1 VRIRIKALTVLVVFL
16 AMSLMVSVTGALA
29 NNTPYPNLN
38 WSSPQGSSITY
49 TPGATFET
57 DIDIT
62 NAYNVAFMNSA
73 FSIAW
78 DPTVVELVDNATP
91 PDVLTAQAI
100 QNDDGTIW
108 NSMIGYNSTFE
119 NKYNEVYFNPEV
131 NGSGALDQLDVAFGK
146 TKPFTTFGATSP
158 VDIPL
163 WTLYFEAVGPGKPN
177 IHLVQNNANAGN
189 GYLIAVNDNNSVSSN
204 KNNPTKMDFGLAT
217 SNLSGYTL
225 NSGLNFTVA
234 APLSSDDT
242 LSALTVDGSLVTGFA
257 SGTTIYNVQL
267 PAGTTIGAATNIT
280 ATANNAN
287 ATAVVTQ
294 ATTLPGSATVLV
306 TAQNGTTAQT
316 YTVNFTVAAPPV
328 LVNVQVQVEGATST
342 LLPDTTVSIAGSA
355 LDALNAAVGSSN
367 VSAPGGFVS
376 SIDGVGGN
384 TNGTPPTGWFYY
396 VIRNGAIDVASLNS
410 GAGSYTVKNGDQ
422 VIWYIGAYDASTY
435 ADLTYI
441 PVVSVS
447 PSPTAGQSLTI
458 SVSAEA
464 VVSDPTTYIA
474 SLEPLT
480 LAETAVI
487 GNYSVTVGGTAY
499 TTSNGQVTIPGS
511 AVAAGTLN
519 YTVTNQNN
527 SGYPNVVT
535 YLGSINVAAATA
547 PTTYTVTYNANGAT
561 GTPPTDSNT
570 YAAGAPV
577 TLATSVSGLVY
588 SGYTFEGW
596 SLTPTGA
603 VISGSTLAM
612 PAADT
617 TLYAVWT
624 QNSST
629 TYTVIFDSEG
639 GSPKPASITGI
650 ASGATVTLP
659 TAPTLAG
666 DTFGGWFTAVNG
678 GGTAF
683 TAATAVTGNITVY
696 ALWYSTG
703 TGTESFPILSATP
716 SYFER

>member
-1 VRIRIKALTVLVVFL
+1 MIGKQKLIKSKWLALLLTVLL
-16 AMSLMVSVTGALA
+16 ACLA
-29 NNTPYPNLN
+29 FPWPAAAAGPTI
-38 WSSPQGSSITY
+38 SIGTY
-49 TPGATFET
+49 TATPGATVPVT
-57 DIDIT
+57 ISIS
-62 NAYNVAFMNSA
+62 NASTLQVADWGFC
-73 FSIAW
+73 IQY
-78 DPTVVELVDNATP
+78 DPTVLTPGTASAGSAIPSGTYFNYNKTLTTNAIALAWLDTTGSSP
-91 PDVLTAQAI
+91 ITS
-100 QNDDGTIW
+100 DGTI
-108 NSMIGYNSTFE
+108 
-119 NKYNEVYFNPEV
+119 
-131 NGSGALDQLDVAFGK
+131 A
-146 TKPFTTFGATSP
+146 
-158 VDIPL
+158 
-163 WTLYFEAVGPGKPN
+163 
-177 IHLVQNNANAGN
+177 
-189 GYLIAVNDNNSVSSN
+189 
-204 KNNPTKMDFGLAT
+204 
-217 SNLSGYTL
+217 
-225 NSGLNFTVA
+225 
-234 APLSSDDT
+234 
-242 LSALTVDGSLVTGFA
+242 
-257 SGTTIYNVQL
+257 
-267 PAGTTIGAATNIT
+267 
-280 ATANNAN
+280 
-287 ATAVVTQ
+287 
-294 ATTLPGSATVLV
+294 
-306 TAQNGTTAQT
+306 
-316 YTVNFTVAAPPV
+316 TVNFTVNSGATGSTSLSFVSIAQTAIAVGDENFDNLTSSFTFTNGSIHTPTQTYTVTYNGNGGAGTPPTDSNTYAAGATVTLASGAGLTETGDTFGGWSLTATGAAISGTTFTMPAANTTLYAVWATIQVPV
-328 LVNVQVQVEGATST
+328 SVQVQVEGPTST

-561 GTPPTDSNT
+561 GTAPTDSNT
-570 YAAGAPV
+570 YAAGATV

-639 GSPKPASITGI
+639 GSPTPASITGI